1 MKNTRY
7 KVLMPKFLSG
17 NWLLGNVTLSLSKW
31 TLVMFLHNCSII
43 SLFILASCNSENAP
57 DCFQNAGAI
66 VRVEVALE
74 SFTTIT
80 VFENLNLVLKQGTEQ
95 LVEIE
100 TGEFLLNEVTAEV
113 NAGQLILRNANSC
126 NYVRDYGITT
136 VYVTSPNLLE
146 IRSSTGGLI
155 SSDGVLNYT
164 NLKLISES
172 FSNPEAETT
181 DGAFNLELASQTIA
195 IVTNGIAYFK
205 LSGTASNL
213 NILIAAG
220 DSRIEADNLVSEN
233 VSLNH
238 RGSNDIFVNP
248 QERISGVIRGY
259 GDVISV
265 NRPTEIEVETLFN
278 GRLIFKD

>member
-1 MKNTRY
+1 
-7 KVLMPKFLSG
+7 
-17 NWLLGNVTLSLSKW
+17 
-31 TLVMFLHNCSII
+31 
-43 SLFILASCNSENAP
+43 
-57 DCFQNAGAI
+57 
-66 VRVEVALE
+66 
-74 SFTTIT
+74 
-80 VFENLNLVLKQGTEQ
+80 
-95 LVEIE
+95 
-100 TGEFLLNEVTAEV
+100 
-113 NAGQLILRNANSC
+113 LILRNANSC